1 MKPSNHQLAPGGF
14 TRREGLIAIMGA
26 VAAISGCGGG
36 AADLASVGSGGTGS
50 FSTGVIT
57 GFGSIIVNGI
67 RFDDSQATIKD
78 DDGALHTSADL
89 KLGMIVSI
97 TASPVTTTP
106 AGSIAKASTITFASA
121 LRGAIASI
129 VGQSIVVLG
138 QTVQVTATTV
148 FDDSVAGGIA
158 GLAVGQIVEVHGFVD
173 PASNQIVATRIERQ
187 ASANANAPVVNKLQG
202 EVQSLNTSAKTFA
215 IGSVA
220 ISYAGIAAN
229 ALPSLANGVVVTVEL
244 APSPATGTRTALTV
258 RAVAVKVEDNEQAQ
272 LNGSVSAFTS
282 TSNFS
287 VNGVAVDASKASFPN
302 GTTGLKL
309 GAHVEVQGTS
319 SNGVLVASSV
329 QVDAP
334 NEGNNQQF
342 ELHGAV
348 TNLDAVKKTFVVR
361 GVTVSYAAGAK
372 FDGGGDA
379 TKLAAIAGTS
389 ATVEVK
395 GTYDSATNSVT
406 ASTISFE
413 D

>member
-1 MKPSNHQLAPGGF
+1 MKQRNNQLAPGGF

-67 RFDDSQATIKD
+67 RFDDSLATIKD
-78 DDGALHTSADL
+78 DDGTLHTSADL

-106 AGSIAKASTITFASA
+106 AGSTAKASTITFASA
-121 LRGAIASI
+121 LRGAIESI

-138 QTVQVTATTV
+138 QTVQVTPTTV
-148 FDDSVAGGIA
+148 FDDSVVGGIA

-173 PASNQIVATRIERQ
+173 PTSNQIVATRIERQ
-187 ASANANAPVVNKLQG
+187 ASANAPVVNKLQG
-202 EVQSLNTSAKTFA
+202 EVQSLNTTARTFA

-220 ISYAGIAAN
+220 ISYAGIAAS

-258 RAVAVKVEDNEQAQ
+258 RAVAVKVEDNEQTQ

-302 GTTGLKL
+302 GSTGLKL

-329 QVDAP
+329 KVDAQ
-334 NEGNNQQF
+334 NEGSNQQF

-361 GVTVSYAAGAK
+361 GVKVSYAAGVK
-372 FDGGGDA
+372 FDGGDA
-379 TKLAAIAGTS
+379 TKLATIAGTS